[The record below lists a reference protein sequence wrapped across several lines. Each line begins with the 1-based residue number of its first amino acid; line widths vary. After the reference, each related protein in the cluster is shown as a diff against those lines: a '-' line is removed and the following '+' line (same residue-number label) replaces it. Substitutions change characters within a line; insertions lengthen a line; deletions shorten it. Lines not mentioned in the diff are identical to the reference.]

1 MSPIFAICGL
11 PGSGKSTAIDA
22 IRDLGSVIIMGDV
35 IRNEAKKRN
44 IEPTSENLGT
54 IAKELRLKYG
64 PNVIAEKCV
73 DLIYEQSNDVIFI
86 DGLRSMAEV
95 KVFRKHW
102 KFPIIAIVL
111 EEKKRFKRLFERAR
125 SDDPKRIEDLK
136 DRDKREIEFGLEE
149 VLNNADYT
157 IKNDSTKE
165 DLKERMRKLV
175 LDLIYNY

>member
-1 MSPIFAICGL
+1 MKVLAICGF
-11 PGSGKSTAIDA
+11 PGSGKSTAIDT
-22 IRDLGSVIIMGDV
+22 IRNLGSLIIMGDI
-35 IRNEAKKRN
+35 IRNEAKKRKL
-44 IEPTSENLGT
+44 EPTSENLGK

-64 PNVIAEKCV
+64 PNIIAEKCV
-73 DLIYEQSNDVIFI
+73 DLINKQHNNIIFI

-111 EEKKRFKRLFERAR
+111 EEKRRFKRLFERAR
-125 SDDPKRIEDLK
+125 SDDPKSIDDLK

-165 DLKERMRKLV
+165 DLKERIRKLV
-175 LDLIYNY
+175 LDLIHNY

>member
-1 MSPIFAICGL
+1 MKVLAICGL

-22 IRDLGSVIIMGDV
+22 ISNLGSVIIMGDI
-35 IRNEAKKRN
+35 IRNEAKKRKL
-44 IEPTSENLGT
+44 EPTSENLGK
-54 IAKELRLKYG
+54 IAKELRLNYG
-64 PNVIAEKCV
+64 SNIIAEKCV
-73 DLIYEQSNDVIFI
+73 DLINKQHNNIIFI

-111 EEKKRFKRLFERAR
+111 EEKRRFKRLFERAR
-125 SDDPKRIEDLK
+125 SDDPKSIDDLK

-165 DLKERMRKLV
+165 DLKERIRKLV
-175 LDLIYNY
+175 LDLIHNY

>member
-1 MSPIFAICGL
+1 MKVLAICGL
-11 PGSGKSTAIDA
+11 PGAGKSTAIDA
-22 IRDLGSVIIMGDV
+22 IRNLGSVIIMGDI
-35 IRNEAKKRN
+35 IRNEAKKRKL
-44 IEPTSENLGT
+44 EPTSENLGK
-54 IAKELRLKYG
+54 IARELRLKYG

-73 DLIYEQSNDVIFI
+73 HLINEQHNNIIFI

-111 EEKKRFKRLFERAR
+111 EEKRRFKRLFERAR
-125 SDDPKRIEDLK
+125 SDDSKSIDDLK

-165 DLKERMRKLV
+165 DLKERIRKLV
-175 LDLIYNY
+175 LDLIHNY

>member
-1 MSPIFAICGL
+1 MKVLAICGL
-11 PGSGKSTAIDA
+11 PGAGKSTAIDA
-22 IRDLGSVIIMGDV
+22 IRNLGSVITMGDV
-35 IRNEAKKRN
+35 IRNEANKRN
-44 IEPTSENLGT
+44 LAPTSDNLGK
-54 IAKELRLKYG
+54 IAKELRLNYG
-64 PNVIAEKCV
+64 PNIIAEKCV
-73 DLIYEQSNDVIFI
+73 DLINKQYNNIIFI

-95 KVFRKHW
+95 KVFRKYW

-111 EEKKRFKRLFERAR
+111 EEKRRFKRLFERAR
-125 SDDPKRIEDLK
+125 SDDPKRIDDLK

>member
-1 MSPIFAICGL
+1 MKVLAICGL
-11 PGSGKSTAIDA
+11 PGAGKSTAIDA
-22 IRDLGSVIIMGDV
+22 IRNLGSVIIMGDI
-35 IRNEAKKRN
+35 IRNEAKKRKL
-44 IEPTSENLGT
+44 EPTSENLGK
-54 IAKELRLKYG
+54 IAKELRLNNG
-64 PNVIAEKCV
+64 PNIIAEKCV
-73 DLIYEQSNDVIFI
+73 DLINKQYNNIIFI

-111 EEKKRFKRLFERAR
+111 EEKRRFKRLFERAR
-125 SDDPKRIEDLK
+125 SDDPKSIDDLK

-165 DLKERMRKLV
+165 DLKERIRKLV
-175 LDLIYNY
+175 LDLIHNY

>member
-1 MSPIFAICGL
+1 MKVLAICGL

-22 IRDLGSVIIMGDV
+22 IRNLGSVIIMGDI
-35 IRNEAKKRN
+35 IRNEAKKRKL
-44 IEPTSENLGT
+44 EPTSENLGK

-64 PNVIAEKCV
+64 PNIIAEKCV
-73 DLIYEQSNDVIFI
+73 DLINKQNNNIIFI

-111 EEKKRFKRLFERAR
+111 EERRRFKRLFERAR
-125 SDDPKRIEDLK
+125 SDDPKSIDDLK

-165 DLKERMRKLV
+165 DLKERIRKLV
-175 LDLIYNY
+175 LDLIHNY

>member
-1 MSPIFAICGL
+1 MKVLAICGL
-11 PGSGKSTAIDA
+11 PGSGKSTAIDT
-22 IRDLGSVIIMGDV
+22 IRNLGSVIIMGDI
-35 IRNEAKKRN
+35 IRNEAKKRKL
-44 IEPTSENLGT
+44 EPTSENLGK
-54 IAKELRLKYG
+54 IAEELRLKYG
-64 PNVIAEKCV
+64 SNIIAEKCV
-73 DLIYEQSNDVIFI
+73 DLINKQHNNIIFI

-111 EEKKRFKRLFERAR
+111 EEKRRFKRLFERAR
-125 SDDPKRIEDLK
+125 SDDPKSIDDLK

-165 DLKERMRKLV
+165 DLKERIRKLV
-175 LDLIYNY
+175 LDLIHNY

>member
-1 MSPIFAICGL
+1 MKILAICGL

-22 IRDLGSVIIMGDV
+22 IKNLGSVIIMGDI
-35 IRNEAKKRN
+35 IRNEAKKRKL
-44 IEPTSENLGT
+44 EPTSENLGK

-64 PNVIAEKCV
+64 SNIIAEKCV
-73 DLIYEQSNDVIFI
+73 DLINKQHNNIIFI

-111 EEKKRFKRLFERAR
+111 EEKRRFKRLFERAR
-125 SDDPKRIEDLK
+125 SDDPKSIDDLK

-165 DLKERMRKLV
+165 DLKERIRKLV
-175 LDLIYNY
+175 LDLIHNY

>member
-1 MSPIFAICGL
+1 MKILAICGL

-22 IRDLGSVIIMGDV
+22 IRNLGSVIIMGDI
-35 IRNEAKKRN
+35 IRNEAKKRKL
-44 IEPTSENLGT
+44 EPTSENLGK

-64 PNVIAEKCV
+64 SNIIAEKCV
-73 DLIYEQSNDVIFI
+73 DLINKQHNNIIFI

-111 EEKKRFKRLFERAR
+111 EEKRRFKRLFERAR
-125 SDDPKRIEDLK
+125 SDDPKSIDDLK

-165 DLKERMRKLV
+165 DLKERIRKLV
-175 LDLIYNY
+175 LDLIHNY

>member
-1 MSPIFAICGL
+1 MKVLAICGL

-22 IRDLGSVIIMGDV
+22 IRNLGSVIIMGDI
-35 IRNEAKKRN
+35 IRNEAKKRKL
-44 IEPTSENLGT
+44 EPTSENLGK

-64 PNVIAEKCV
+64 SNIIAEKCV
-73 DLIYEQSNDVIFI
+73 DLINKQHNNIIFI

-111 EEKKRFKRLFERAR
+111 EEKRRFKRLFERAR
-125 SDDPKRIEDLK
+125 SDDPKSIDDLK

-165 DLKERMRKLV
+165 DLKERIRKLV
-175 LDLIYNY
+175 LDLIHNY